1 MQARRF
7 ILKAASIV
15 AVLLGV
21 AFACYEFFHWM
32 THVYEFDARI
42 KSDLTRV
49 SSKVNGTIDKILVKE
64 GEEVRR
70 GDLLVVMNSDHVI
83 RPMEGLDAELK
94 VQKAQTEKLKAQK
107 RNSEVELNAQ
117 ISTKNEEI
125 NSLKVELKALL
136 NREQLARKKLKR
148 TKYLVSKNLTSK
160 KSLDVDQDHLL
171 NLSGQVS
178 VLEAKIK
185 VARMKLE
192 EIRAKGSK
200 IGVLEQDIIIS
211 VITVRRLAANLQALE
226 VELRER
232 QRLSPVDGI
241 IDIIFKNPGE
251 YVEDAN
257 EIVVLHNPKNI
268 WIEAN
273 IEEDQIRHLEI
284 GQPVKVDFNAYPFDS
299 FKGEVTYIGR
309 ITLSDLAISKS
320 DLSDNRVRKLTQRI
334 PVKIKL
340 IDRPEI
346 TAPGMLVEVNIQ
358 IQDKALLQ

>member
-1 MQARRF
+1 MQAKRI
-7 ILKAASIV
+7 ILKAVSIG
-15 AVLLGV
+15 AVLLGI
-21 AFACYEFFHWM
+21 AFACYELFHWM

-64 GEEVRR
+64 GDEVRR
-70 GDLLVVMNSDHVI
+70 GDLLVVMNSDHII
-83 RPMEGLDAELK
+83 RQMEALDAELK

-178 VLEAKIK
+178 VSKARIK
-185 VARMKLE
+185 VARMELE
-192 EIRAKGSK
+192 EIRAKRSQIK
-200 IGVLEQDIIIS
+200 VLDQDIIIS
-211 VITVRRLAANLQALE
+211 AITVRRLGANLQALE
-226 VELRER
+226 VELKER
-232 QRLSPVDGI
+232 QILSPADGI

-257 EIVVLHNPKNI
+257 EILVLHNPENI
-268 WIEAN
+268 WVEAN
-273 IEEDQIRHLEI
+273 IEEDQIRHLKI

-340 IDRPEI
+340 IDKPEI

>member
-1 MQARRF
+1 MQARRI
-7 ILKAASIV
+7 ILKVVSIG

-49 SSKVNGTIDKILVKE
+49 SSKVDGTIEKILFKE
-64 GEEVRR
+64 GDEVGR
-70 GDLLVVMNSDHVI
+70 GDLLVVMNSDHI
-83 RPMEGLDAELK
+83 IHQMEALDAELK
-94 VQKAQTEKLKAQK
+94 VQKAQTVKLTAQK
-107 RNSEVELNAQ
+107 RNLEVELNAQ
-117 ISTKNEEI
+117 VSTKNEEI

-136 NREQLARKKLKR
+136 NREQLAGKKLKR

-160 KSLDVDQDHLL
+160 KSLDVDKDHLL

-178 VLEAKIK
+178 VSKARIK
-185 VARMKLE
+185 VARMELE
-192 EIRAKGSK
+192 EIRAKRSQIK
-200 IGVLEQDIIIS
+200 VLDQDIIIS
-211 VITVRRLAANLQALE
+211 SITVRRLAANLQALE
-226 VELRER
+226 VELKER
-232 QRLSPVDGI
+232 QILSPVDGI

-257 EIVVLHNPKNI
+257 EILILHNPENI
-268 WIEAN
+268 WVEAN

-284 GQPVKVDFNAYPFDS
+284 GQPVKVDFNAYPFAS
-299 FKGEVTYIGR
+299 FKGEVTHIGR

-320 DLSDNRVRKLTQRI
+320 DLSDNRARKLTQRI

-340 IDRPEI
+340 IDKPEI

>member
-1 MQARRF
+1 MQARRV

-83 RPMEGLDAELK
+83 RQMEALDAELK

-226 VELRER
+226 VELKER
-232 QRLSPVDGI
+232 QILSPVDGI

-284 GQPVKVDFNAYPFDS
+284 GQPVKVDLNAYPFDS

>member
-83 RPMEGLDAELK
+83 RQMEALDAELK

-107 RNSEVELNAQ
+107 RNAEVELNAQ

-200 IGVLEQDIIIS
+200 IKVLDQDIIIS
-211 VITVRRLAANLQALE
+211 AITVRRLAANLQALE
-226 VELRER
+226 VELKER
-232 QRLSPVDGI
+232 QILSPVDGI

-257 EIVVLHNPKNI
+257 EILVLHNPKNI